1 MFLVLLLAFLL
12 FIGALATVYGL
23 RRECSLN
30 ARLLIVLTPVAD
42 GLLTYFILTWFE
54 YSSTL
59 SFVGGLMFGIV
70 SLLGIQAL
78 MSSRRLLAFRLAWQQ
93 LNRKKR
99 QAALLMAGL
108 MIGSAIVSSSLIVG
122 DSLDQTVREEVD
134 AAWGDT
140 DVFISGFDTNVGQ
153 VTEIP
158 QSLVEEIRGA
168 NLEGLDS
175 IQAGRF
181 LSTSVVTPDG
191 KADPSVAW
199 FALEHNEGSIIG
211 TAEEGLSWFDLEEI
225 NRFSATP
232 QVVVNQV
239 FSDDLEVG
247 VGDEIQ
253 LGWFVRNQNGVE
265 RIEENFTIHQ
275 VVAMAG
281 QGQLAGTT
289 SPALF
294 TDLLSAQE
302 WQQSEGNVTS
312 IRISLDGVEEKRSA
326 VTPVIDE
333 IARTLNASI
342 GVNESGLQ
350 LIAESNAVTVA
361 STNGLG
367 RLSPRIVESL
377 VENQTSLMQEAMM
390 MEVLQVPL
398 VGLESSSSNLLTLAD
413 GDLNGVMHERGT
425 LWHWGP
431 AGFGYES
438 NNTSWVWRVPS
449 GEIINDVTIDG
460 GLGFA
465 AFDDGLVLGN
475 ASDDDATDYIIEEKE
490 MVAVASNS
498 TSWYAIEGGDAAAL
512 WFGNLD
518 EDSVENTPLSID
530 LPSTILNWD
539 LMEDEA
545 DLYLRIEGILSES
558 FYKRTAGIDQS
569 FVEIDS
575 DEWSS
580 ASPSSPS
587 VCPGLGVDLN
597 ETHAWC
603 IEEGGLFLRSS
614 LNGDV
619 LSMRLPILS
628 DAGGFGTLPQMF
640 FAFDG
645 DASTLLVEQGHL
657 RIGQRLQPL
666 STLENPNMTA
676 SGLFQYAFGSDESL
690 NLTINGSFLDDDRLS
705 SLSDLDPVI
714 LGLVNMSDAEFLA
727 AAEENERSMLVFSNV
742 SIEEQRVL
750 ESHLDLLVGID
761 DLSLSVQ
768 AVKLDALEQ
777 AEASSGVLTA
787 MFLVFGSFTIAAGI
801 LLVVTIITMLIDVR
815 QKEYA
820 TVRALGMTRADL
832 RYIAMIEGSIA
843 ALIGCAFGSLL
854 GVGLAW
860 LIGIGFSSVFASAGA
875 DVFSFHVDSSSLLAG
890 WFWGFHIAML
900 TMFGSS
906 LWSSRMIIV
915 HALKN
920 VPQRVP
926 KHVPWALYLFV
937 IGALGLMLL
946 SGGLFLIGS
955 GALAHSV
962 WIVLGC
968 SVVLFL
974 CPILFWIVPVLR
986 TKRAPDGSLPTFREA
1001 PRRTIGLIGVFLLVW
1016 TALPSSLDP
1025 VRADLT
1031 PNEFSFII
1039 IGLVQV
1045 LAGVLVLSSLAPLM
1059 IRGLLRLASFRSGPV
1074 VPVALSYPLHKP
1086 LRTAVVMG
1094 MFSITVFS
1102 VVVLSGYTLQ
1112 FENYSSTFVEESEG
1126 EFELMLSAARS
1137 RPLQLEGPISEWELE
1152 HADADRIDAVGRV
1165 YRTQAFI
1172 ENEGA
1177 ERSPYILRGVDEG
1190 FAGHGGLPLHIWD
1203 DSLGDSSEEAWSTML
1218 QRGDVVFVDA
1228 SFGLESS
1235 IDGASVGVFSVLV
1248 GENITII
1255 DAQQPSHRREMVVG
1269 GILEQSSYLFS
1280 AGVWM
1285 PSEPVIEQYD
1295 GSLTRVYVSV
1305 SENSRASE
1313 GFESDEVRY
1322 FSAAGKSASE
1332 REAAT
1337 ELAENLRLDLEKEGV
1352 DVSLIAEDVA
1362 LIQALVL
1369 SILALFE
1376 GYLAIG
1382 LIIGIAGIGVVTYRS
1397 VSERRKHIGMLRALG
1412 FTKGMVMRVHLIEIG
1427 WISLLGILN
1436 GVVVALMFHVGLHA
1450 AVWEEEGAVLVLPWA
1465 TVLWV
1470 VLGGAVL
1477 VYLATFSPV
1486 RAASKIEPSEA
1497 LRSAN

>member
-1 MFLVLLLAFLL
+1 
-12 FIGALATVYGL
+12 
-23 RRECSLN
+23 
-30 ARLLIVLTPVAD
+30 
-42 GLLTYFILTWFE
+42 
-54 YSSTL
+54 
-59 SFVGGLMFGIV
+59 MFGFV

-153 VTEIP
+153 VTEMP

-199 FALEHNEGSIIG
+199 FALEHNEGSVIG

-239 FSDDLEVG
+239 FSDELEVG

-475 ASDDDATDYIIEEKE
+475 ASDDDATDYIIEERE

-518 EDSVENTPLSID
+518 DDSVENTPLSID

-539 LMEDEA
+539 LMEDESS
-545 DLYLRIEGILSES
+545 LYLRIEGILSES
-558 FYKRTAGIDQS
+558 YYKRTAGIDQS
-569 FVEIDS
+569 FVDIES
-575 DEWSS
+575 DEW
-580 ASPSSPS
+580 PSVSYPSPS

-603 IEEGGLFLRSS
+603 IEEGGLFLRST
-614 LNGDV
+614 LNGDI

-645 DASTLLVEQGHL
+645 DASTLLVEQGDL

-742 SIEEQRVL
+742 STEEQSVL
-750 ESHLDLLVGID
+750 ESHLELLVGID

-843 ALIGCAFGSLL
+843 ALIGCALGSLL

-946 SGGLFLIGS
+946 SGGFFLIGS

-1001 PRRTIGLIGVFLLVW
+1001 PRRTIGLIGVFLLTW

-1152 HADADRIDAVGRV
+1152 HADVDRIDAVGRV

-1172 ENEGA
+1172 ENEEA

-1190 FAGHGGLPLHIWD
+1190 FASHGGLPLHIWD

-1218 QRGDVVFVDA
+1218 ERGDVVFVDA

-1322 FSAAGKSASE
+1322 FSAAGKSAYE